1 MERKEFVHYH
11 EKAVYETAGS
21 AGIAFDHAVII
32 LRAFLHLQE
41 QVESGGKMVFDL
53 MPETFTLS
61 ELQKAYES
69 VLGRTLVA
77 ANFRRKIADY
87 VTETEQIL
95 EGAGHRPARLFR
107 RNLEAF
113 YR

>member
-1 MERKEFVHYH
+1 MFDFTHDPKE
-11 EKAVYETAGS
+11 
-21 AGIAFDHAVII
+21 
-32 LRAFLHLQE
+32 
-41 QVESGGKMVFDL
+41 
-53 MPETFTLS
+53 PELLPMKQWALLASPTMHGT
-61 ELQKAYES
+61 EPDYIQKAYES

>member
-1 MERKEFVHYH
+1 MSNPIVTFEM
-11 EKAVYETAGS
+11 
-21 AGIAFDHAVII
+21 
-32 LRAFLHLQE
+32 
-41 QVESGGKMVFDL
+41 ESGGKMVFDL